1 MKKEKGTIEELESEL
16 LKKAL
21 GYLST
26 EITEEYSTIE
36 GEIKLSKKKVTK
48 KRVPPDLIAIKLL
61 LDNKSDNIESMSDED
76 LEKEK
81 ARLTQLLL
89 SAEKLPKD

>member
-1 MKKEKGTIEELESEL
+1 MKKEKGTIEELESAL

>member
-1 MKKEKGTIEELESEL
+1 MEK
-16 LKKAL
+16 
-21 GYLST
+21 
-26 EITEEYSTIE
+26 
-36 GEIKLSKKKVTK
+36 IKLSKKKVTK

-81 ARLTQLLL
+81 TRLTQLLL